1 MKYYLC
7 TFNTFNM
14 HLFSLD
20 FNTLNIMFQ
29 VSILQNSKIF
39 FYVHNQNSSLEN
51 MVKVYYKTNKRDKKG
66 KNRSSRVS
74 VLVGSNV
81 KELIASFSSNTISS
95 FPDNMNKINQLKSA
109 LRLKIVTKLIS
120 HGTYLKML
128 YLLFV
133 LFLPKKHCYI
143 IYSRISHWQKQPSR
157 SVLRKRCSEKT
168 KQI

>member
-74 VLVGSNV
+74 GLKLDFHSPNSFTRSK
-81 KELIASFSSNTISS
+81 KEDI
-95 FPDNMNKINQLKSA
+95 
-109 LRLKIVTKLIS
+109 
-120 HGTYLKML
+120 L
-128 YLLFV
+128 YWL
-133 LFLPKKHCYI
+133 
-143 IYSRISHWQKQPSR
+143 
-157 SVLRKRCSEKT
+157 EAT
-168 KQI
+168 